1 MAPDTPME
9 NSRDQILKKRPAYT
23 DILNFYVQVFQAQEE
38 NRQQILMAPIS
49 IDPSLVEKKLRHDMP
64 LIDSK
69 EFKMDQNAAVQLMT
83 TLCDITQ
90 DQHNALSRAAVS
102 LKTAIT
108 DSRIDP
114 GQIFDALLNSDGEML
129 SSFSET
135 IGIRSEHLIMFTYL
149 SMAPCVETC
158 AEQLSRY
165 LENRSHGKEYCPIC
179 GNLPDLFFLDDNG
192 KRHLKCSFCSHSW
205 EVDRMGCLFCDS
217 KDPELHPYFFS
228 PEEKEYR
235 VDVCDACRK
244 YIKGVD
250 TRHLDRPFVPK
261 IELVATLHLDI
272 KAKEA
277 GYTGL
282 SDGIPIKEAHVS

>member
-1 MAPDTPME
+1 MAPDIPME
-9 NSRDQILKKRPAYT
+9 NCRNQILKKRPAYT

-38 NRQQILMAPIS
+38 NRQQILMDPIS
-49 IDPSLVEKKLRHDMP
+49 MYPSLVEKKIRHDKP
-64 LIDSK
+64 LINPND
-69 EFKMDQNAAVQLMT
+69 FVIDQNAAVQLMT
-83 TLCDITQ
+83 TLCDIAQ
-90 DQHNALSRAAVS
+90 NQHNALSQAAVA
-102 LKTAIT
+102 LQAAIT
-108 DSRIDP
+108 DLRIDP
-114 GQIFDALLNSDGEML
+114 GQVFDALLNSDGERL
-129 SSFSET
+129 SSVSET
-135 IGIRSEHLIMFTYL
+135 IGISLEHLIMFSYL
-149 SMAPCVETC
+149 SMAPGVEVC
-158 AEQLSRY
+158 AEQLSGY
-165 LENRSHGKEYCPIC
+165 LENPSHAKGYCPIC

-205 EVDRMGCLFCDS
+205 QVDRMGCLFCDS

-282 SDGIPIKEAHVS
+282 SDGIPNKEAHVS

>member
-9 NSRDQILKKRPAYT
+9 KSRNQILKKRPAYT

-38 NRQQILMAPIS
+38 NRLQIFMDPIS
-49 IDPSLVEKKLRHDMP
+49 IDPSLVEKKLRHNMP

-69 EFKMDQNAAVQLMT
+69 EFMIDPNAAVQLMT
-83 TLCDITQ
+83 TLCDIAQ
-90 DQHNALSRAAVS
+90 NQHNALSQAAVA
-102 LKTAIT
+102 LQAAMM

-114 GQIFDALLNSDGEML
+114 ERIFGALLNSDGEML
-129 SSFSET
+129 SSLSET
-135 IGIRSEHLIMFTYL
+135 IGISSEHLIMFTYL
-149 SMAPCVETC
+149 SMAPGVEVC
-158 AEQLSRY
+158 AEQLSGY
-165 LENRSHGKEYCPIC
+165 LKNRSHGKGYCPIC
-179 GNLPDLFFLDDNG
+179 GNLPDLFFLDDKG
-192 KRHLKCSFCSHSW
+192 KRHLKCSFCSHCW
-205 EVDRMGCLFCDS
+205 DVTRMGCLFCDS
-217 KDPELHPYFFS
+217 NDPELHPYFFS

-250 TRHLDRPFVPK
+250 TRHLDRPFFPK
-261 IELVATLHLDI
+261 IELAATLHLDI

-277 GYTGL
+277 GYIGL

>member
-1 MAPDTPME
+1 MTPDSRME
-9 NSRDQILKKRPAYT
+9 NSRTQILKKRPAYT

-38 NRQQILMAPIS
+38 NRQQILMDPIS
-49 IDPSLVEKKLRHDMP
+49 IDPPLVEKKIRHDMP

-69 EFKMDQNAAVQLMT
+69 EFMIDQKAAVQMMT
-83 TLCDITQ
+83 TLCDIAQ
-90 DQHNALSRAAVS
+90 NQHNALSQAAVS
-102 LKTAIT
+102 LQTAMT

-114 GQIFDALLNSDGEML
+114 GQFFDALLNSDGEML

-135 IGIRSEHLIMFTYL
+135 IGISSEHLIMFTYL
-149 SMAPCVETC
+149 SMAPSVETC
-158 AEQLSRY
+158 AEQLSGY
-165 LENRSHGKEYCPIC
+165 LKNRSHGKGYCPIC
-179 GNLPDLFFLDDNG
+179 GNFPDLFFLDDKG

-205 EVDRMGCLFCDS
+205 EVARMGCLFCDS
-217 KDPELHPYFFS
+217 KDPESHPYFYS

-250 TRHLDRPFVPK
+250 IRHLDRPFVPK
-261 IELVATLHLDI
+261 IELAATLHLDI

-277 GYTGL
+277 GYTSL
-282 SDGIPIKEAHVS
+282 SDGIPSKEARLS